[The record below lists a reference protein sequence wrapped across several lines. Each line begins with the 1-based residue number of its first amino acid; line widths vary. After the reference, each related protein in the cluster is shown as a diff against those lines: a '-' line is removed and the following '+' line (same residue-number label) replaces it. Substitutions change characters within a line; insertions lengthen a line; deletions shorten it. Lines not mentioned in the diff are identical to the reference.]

1 MLALMDEFICL
12 FQKIQTDKLTNMD
25 DRITCFAETNFR
37 NERKK
42 FGIRKKDRRY
52 HMYVVGKTG
61 VGKSTL
67 LLNMINQ
74 DIENNEGLCVL
85 DPHGD
90 LVEKIVKAIPES
102 RIKDL
107 IYFNPQHKEQALYF
121 NPLEVLNHSESHLVV
136 SSLISV
142 FKKIWA
148 DSWGPRMEYILRN
161 SLSTL
166 VEFSNSTLID
176 LERILQDRDFR
187 MKVIARLK
195 NQHLKDFWLNEFEK
209 YHPKFQQ
216 EAISPI
222 QNKIGQFLNNP
233 ILKEIVSRPKSSFN
247 LREIMDSGKI
257 LLVNLSKGKIGEDSA
272 SLLGAMLIAKMG
284 LSALSRQDTE
294 EEKRKDFYLYVDEFQ
309 SFATSSFADILSEA
323 RKYHL
328 NLILANQY
336 LDQID
341 EKVRGAIF
349 GNVGTIIS
357 FKVGLE
363 DAKFLAEEFYPAFNQ
378 EDLINL
384 PCYSIYLKLMI
395 EGKTSKPFSGDSL
408 PPI

>member
-1 MLALMDEFICL
+1 MDE
-12 FQKIQTDKLTNMD
+12 
-25 DRITCFAETNFR
+25 DRITAFAETNFR

-67 LLNMINQ
+67 LLNMIGQ
-74 DIENNEGLCVL
+74 DIENNEGLAVL

-90 LVEKIVKAIPES
+90 LIEKILRVIPES

-121 NPLEVLNHSESHLVV
+121 NPLEVLNPSETHLVV
-136 SSLISV
+136 SSLVSV

-148 DSWGPRMEYILRN
+148 DSWGPRLEYILRN
-161 SLSTL
+161 ALSTL

-176 LERILQDRDFR
+176 LQRILQDRDFR
-187 MKVIARLK
+187 LKVIARLK
-195 NQHLKDFWLNEFEK
+195 NEQLKDFWLNEFEK
-209 YHPKFQQ
+209 YPPHFQQ

-233 ILKEIVSRPKSSFN
+233 ILREVVSRPKSSFN

-257 LLVNLSKGKIGEDSA
+257 FLVNLSKGKIGEDST
-272 SLLGAMLIAKMG
+272 SLLGAMLITKIG
-284 LSALSRQDTE
+284 LSALSRQDIP
-294 EEKRKDFYLYVDEFQ
+294 EEKRRDFYLYVDEFQ
-309 SFATSSFADILSEA
+309 SFATASFADILSEA

-341 EKVRGAIF
+341 EKVRDAIF
-349 GNVGTIIS
+349 GNVGTLVS

-363 DAKFLAEEFYPAFNQ
+363 DAKFLAEEFYPKFSQ

-395 EGKTSKPFSGDSL
+395 DGKTSKPFSGDSL
-408 PPI
+408 RLDEM

>member
-1 MLALMDEFICL
+1 MDE
-12 FQKIQTDKLTNMD
+12 
-25 DRITCFAETNFR
+25 DRITAFAETNFR

-67 LLNMINQ
+67 LLNMIKQ
-74 DIENNEGLCVL
+74 DIENNEGICVL

-90 LVEKIVKAIPES
+90 LIEKILRVIPEY

-107 IYFNPQHKEQALYF
+107 IYFNPQYKEQALYF
-121 NPLEVLNHSESHLVV
+121 NPLEVFNPSERHLVV
-136 SSLISV
+136 SSLVSV
-142 FKKIWA
+142 FRKIWA
-148 DSWGPRMEYILRN
+148 ESWGPRMEYILRN

-176 LERILQDRDFR
+176 LERILQDKDFR

-195 NQHLKDFWLNEFEK
+195 NKHLKDFWLNEFEK
-209 YHPKFQQ
+209 YPPRFQQ

-233 ILKEIVSRPKSSFN
+233 VLRTILSQPRSSFD

-257 LLVNLSKGKIGEDSA
+257 LLVNLSKGKIGEDST
-272 SLLGAMLIAKMG
+272 SLLGSMLITKIG
-284 LSALSRQDTE
+284 LTALSRQDVE

-309 SFATSSFADILSEA
+309 SFATASFADILSEA

-341 EKVRGAIF
+341 EKVRDAIF
-349 GNVGTIIS
+349 GNVGTLVS

-363 DAKFLAEEFYPAFNQ
+363 DAKFLAEEFYPKFSQ

-395 EGKTSKPFSGDSL
+395 DGKTSKPFSGDSL
-408 PPI
+408 PPID

>member
-1 MLALMDEFICL
+1 MNE
-12 FQKIQTDKLTNMD
+12 
-25 DRITCFAETNFR
+25 DRITFFAETNFR

-42 FGIRKKDRRY
+42 FGIRKKDRHY

-67 LLNMINQ
+67 LLNMIGQ
-74 DIENNEGLCVL
+74 DIENNEGLAVL

-90 LVEKIVKAIPES
+90 LIEKALKVIPES
-102 RIKDL
+102 RTKDL
-107 IYFNPQHKEQALYF
+107 IYFNPQDIGQALYF
-121 NPLEVLNHSESHLVV
+121 NPLEVLNSSERHLVA
-136 SSLISV
+136 SSLMSV

-148 DSWGPRMEYILRN
+148 DSWGPRLEYILRN
-161 SLSTL
+161 ALSTL
-166 VEFSNSTLID
+166 LEFSNSTLMD
-176 LERILQDRDFR
+176 LQRIFQDRDFR
-187 MKVIARLK
+187 LKVIARLK
-195 NQHLKDFWLNEFEK
+195 NEQLKNFWLNEFEK
-209 YHPKFQQ
+209 YPPRFQQ

-233 ILKEIVSRPKSSFN
+233 VIKTIVSQPKSSFN

-257 LLVNLSKGKIGEDSA
+257 LLVNLSKGKIGEDSC
-272 SLLGAMLIAKMG
+272 SLLGAMLVTKIG
-284 LSALSRQDTE
+284 LSALSRQDMP
-294 EEKRKDFYLYVDEFQ
+294 EEKRRDFYAYVDEFQ

-336 LDQID
+336 LNQID
-341 EKVRGAIF
+341 EKVREAVF
-349 GNVGTIIS
+349 GNAGTIIS

-363 DAKFLAEEFYPAFNQ
+363 DAKFLAEEFYPVFNQ

-395 EGKTSKPFSGDSL
+395 GGKTSTPFSADSL
-408 PPI
+408 PPTN

>member
-1 MLALMDEFICL
+1 MDE
-12 FQKIQTDKLTNMD
+12 
-25 DRITCFAETNFR
+25 DRVTVFAETNFR
-37 NERKK
+37 DQRKK

-67 LLNMINQ
+67 LLNMIKQ
-74 DIENNEGLCVL
+74 DIENGEGMALL

-90 LVEKIVKAIPES
+90 LVEKALKTIPES

-107 IYFNPQHKEQALYF
+107 IYFNPQYKEQSLYF
-121 NPLEVLNHSESHLVV
+121 NPLEVLNPSETHLVV
-136 SSLISV
+136 SSLVSV

-148 DSWGPRMEYILRN
+148 DSWGPRLEYILRN
-161 SLSTL
+161 ALSTL
-166 VEFSNSTLID
+166 VEFSGATLLD
-176 LERILQDRDFR
+176 LQRILQDRTFR
-187 MKVIARLK
+187 MNLVSRLTNEQLK
-195 NQHLKDFWLNEFEK
+195 NFWLNEFEK
-209 YHPKFQQ
+209 YSPYFQQ

-233 ILKEIVSRPKSSFN
+233 ILREIVSRPKSSFN
-247 LREIMDSGKI
+247 LKEIMDSGKI

-284 LSALSRQDTE
+284 FTALSRQDTPE
-294 EEKRKDFYLYVDEFQ
+294 EQRKDFYLYVDEFQ

-363 DAKFLAEEFYPAFNQ
+363 DAKFLAEEFYPVFNQ

-395 EGKTSKPFSGDSL
+395 NSKTSKPFSAEGL
-408 PPI
+408 PPSSLF

>member
-1 MLALMDEFICL
+1 MAEFICL
-12 FQKIQTDKLTNMD
+12 SQIIQRDKLSGMD
-25 DRITCFAETNFR
+25 EDRITIFAETNFR
-37 NERKK
+37 NQRKK
-42 FGIRKKDRRY
+42 FGIRRKDRRY

-67 LLNMINQ
+67 LLNMIGQ
-74 DIENNEGLCVL
+74 DMGNNEGVCVL

-90 LVEKIVKAIPES
+90 LIEKALKAIPES

-107 IYFNPQHKEQALYF
+107 IYFNPRHTEQALYF
-121 NPLEVLNHSESHLVV
+121 NPLEVLNFRESHLVV
-136 SSLISV
+136 SSLMSV
-142 FKKIWA
+142 FRKIWA
-148 DSWGPRMEYILRN
+148 DSWGPRLEYILRN
-161 SLSTL
+161 ALSTL

-176 LERILQDRDFR
+176 LQRILQDRDFR
-187 MKVIARLK
+187 LKVIARLK
-195 NQHLKDFWLNEFEK
+195 NEQLKNFWLNEFEK
-209 YHPKFQQ
+209 YPPRFQQ

-233 ILKEIVSRPKSSFN
+233 ILREIVSQPKSSFN

-257 LLVNLSKGKIGEDSA
+257 LLVNLSKGKIGEDAA
-272 SLLGAMLIAKMG
+272 SLLGAMLITKLG
-284 LSALSRQDTE
+284 LTALSRQDIE

-309 SFATSSFADILSEA
+309 SFATASFADILSEA

-336 LDQID
+336 LNQID
-341 EKVRGAIF
+341 EKVRDAIF
-349 GNVGTIIS
+349 GNVGTLVS

-363 DAKFLAEEFYPAFNQ
+363 DAKFLAEEFYPEFNQ
-378 EDLINL
+378 EDLISL

-395 EGKTSKPFSGDSL
+395 NGETSNPFSGDSL
-408 PPI
+408 LPID

>member
-1 MLALMDEFICL
+1 
-12 FQKIQTDKLTNMD
+12 MD
-25 DRITCFAETNFR
+25 DRITVFAETNFR
-37 NERKK
+37 NERKR

-67 LLNMINQ
+67 LLNMVKQ
-74 DIENNEGLCVL
+74 DIENGEGMALL

-90 LVEKIVKAIPES
+90 LVEKALKIIPES

-121 NPLEVLNHSESHLVV
+121 NPLEVLNRSESHLVV
-136 SSLISV
+136 SSLVSV

-148 DSWGPRMEYILRN
+148 DSWGPRLEYILRN
-161 SLSTL
+161 ALSTL
-166 VEFSNSTLID
+166 VEFSGATLID
-176 LERILQDRDFR
+176 LQRILRDRDFR
-187 MKVIARLK
+187 MKVIDKLK
-195 NQHLKDFWLNEFEK
+195 NEQLKNFWLNEFEK
-209 YHPKFQQ
+209 YSPNFQQ
-216 EAISPI
+216 EAVSPI

-233 ILKEIVSRPKSSFN
+233 ILKGIVSQPKSSFN

-284 LSALSRQDTE
+284 LSALSRQDMP

-328 NLILANQY
+328 NLILVNQY

-363 DAKFLAEEFYPAFNQ
+363 DAKFLAEEFYPKFSQ

-408 PPI
+408 PPAN

>member
-1 MLALMDEFICL
+1 MD
-12 FQKIQTDKLTNMD
+12 N
-25 DRITCFAETNFR
+25 DRITVFAETNFR
-37 NERKK
+37 NERKRL
-42 FGIRKKDRRY
+42 GIRKKDRRY

-67 LLNMINQ
+67 LLNMIKQ
-74 DIENNEGLCVL
+74 DIENGEGLALL

-90 LVEKIVKAIPES
+90 LVEKALKVIPES

-107 IYFNPQHKEQALYF
+107 IYFNPQYKEQALYF

-136 SSLISV
+136 SSLVSV

-148 DSWGPRMEYILRN
+148 DSWGPRLEYILRN
-161 SLSTL
+161 ALSTL
-166 VEFSNSTLID
+166 VEFSGATLID
-176 LERILQDRDFR
+176 LQRILRDRDFR
-187 MKVIARLK
+187 LKVIDRLK
-195 NQHLKDFWLNEFEK
+195 NEQLKNFWLNEFEK
-209 YHPKFQQ
+209 YSPSFQQ
-216 EAISPI
+216 EAVSPI

-233 ILKEIVSRPKSSFN
+233 ILKEIVSQPKSSFN

-257 LLVNLSKGKIGEDSA
+257 ILVNLSKGKIGEDSA

-284 LSALSRQDTE
+284 LSALSRQDIP

-309 SFATSSFADILSEA
+309 SFATASFADILSEA

-336 LDQID
+336 LSQID

-363 DAKFLAEEFYPAFNQ
+363 DAKFLAEEFYPAFSQ

-408 PPI
+408 KPNTEAPFKEK

>member
-1 MLALMDEFICL
+1 MD
-12 FQKIQTDKLTNMD
+12 D
-25 DRITCFAETNFR
+25 DRITAFAETNFR
-37 NERKK
+37 NERKR
-42 FGIRKKDRRY
+42 FGIRRKDRRY

-67 LLNMINQ
+67 LLNMIGQ
-74 DIENNEGLCVL
+74 DIGNNEGICVL

-90 LVEKIVKAIPES
+90 LIEKALKAIPES

-107 IYFNPQHKEQALYF
+107 IYFNPQYTEQSLYF
-121 NPLEVLNHSESHLVV
+121 NPLEVLNYKESHLVV
-136 SSLISV
+136 SSLMSV

-148 DSWGPRMEYILRN
+148 DSWGPRLEYILRN
-161 SLSTL
+161 ALSTL

-176 LERILQDRDFR
+176 LQRILRDKDFR
-187 MKVIARLK
+187 LKVTARLK
-195 NQHLKDFWLNEFEK
+195 NEQLKNFWLNEFEK
-209 YHPKFQQ
+209 YPPHFQQ

-233 ILKEIVSRPKSSFN
+233 ILKEIVSQPKSSFN

-257 LLVNLSKGKIGEDSA
+257 LLVNLSKGKIGEDSTF
-272 SLLGAMLIAKMG
+272 LLGAMLITKIG
-284 LSALSRQDTE
+284 LTALSRQDMP

-309 SFATSSFADILSEA
+309 SFATSSFSDILSEA
-323 RKYHL
+323 RKYRL

-336 LDQID
+336 LNQID

-363 DAKFLAEEFYPAFNQ
+363 DAKFLAEEFYPVFSQ

-395 EGKTSKPFSGDSL
+395 DGKTSKPFSGDSL
-408 PPI
+408 KPE

>member
-1 MLALMDEFICL
+1 MDE
-12 FQKIQTDKLTNMD
+12 
-25 DRITCFAETNFR
+25 DRITIFAETNFR

-42 FGIRKKDRRY
+42 FGIRKKDRHY

-67 LLNMINQ
+67 LLNMIGQ
-74 DIENNEGLCVL
+74 DIENNEGLAVL

-90 LVEKIVKAIPES
+90 LIEKALKVIPES
-102 RIKDL
+102 RTKDL
-107 IYFNPQHKEQALYF
+107 IYFNPQDIGQALYF
-121 NPLEVLNHSESHLVV
+121 NPLEVLNSSERHLVA
-136 SSLISV
+136 SSLMSV

-148 DSWGPRMEYILRN
+148 DSWGPRLEYILRN
-161 SLSTL
+161 ALSTL
-166 VEFSNSTLID
+166 LEFSNSTLMD
-176 LERILQDRDFR
+176 LQRIFQDRDFR
-187 MKVIARLK
+187 LKVIARLK
-195 NQHLKDFWLNEFEK
+195 NEQLKNFWLNEFEK
-209 YHPKFQQ
+209 YPPRFQQ

-233 ILKEIVSRPKSSFN
+233 VIRTIVSQPKSSFN

-272 SLLGAMLIAKMG
+272 SLLGAMLITKIG
-284 LSALSRQDTE
+284 LTALSRQDMP
-294 EEKRKDFYLYVDEFQ
+294 EEKRKDFYAYVDEFQ

-336 LDQID
+336 LNQID
-341 EKVRGAIF
+341 EKVRDAVF

-363 DAKFLAEEFYPAFNQ
+363 DAKFLAEEFYPVFNQ
-378 EDLINL
+378 EDIINL

-395 EGKTSKPFSGDSL
+395 EGKTSKPFSGESL
-408 PPI
+408 PPL

>member
-1 MLALMDEFICL
+1 MDE
-12 FQKIQTDKLTNMD
+12 
-25 DRITCFAETNFR
+25 DRITAFAETNFR

-67 LLNMINQ
+67 LLNMIGQ
-74 DIENNEGLCVL
+74 DIENNEGLAVL

-90 LVEKIVKAIPES
+90 LIEKILRVIPES

-121 NPLEVLNHSESHLVV
+121 NPLEVLNPSETHLVV
-136 SSLISV
+136 SSLVSV

-148 DSWGPRMEYILRN
+148 DSWGPRLEYILRN
-161 SLSTL
+161 ALSTL

-176 LERILQDRDFR
+176 LQRILQDRDFR
-187 MKVIARLK
+187 LKVIARLK
-195 NQHLKDFWLNEFEK
+195 NEQLKDFWLNEFEK
-209 YHPKFQQ
+209 YPPHFQQ

-233 ILKEIVSRPKSSFN
+233 ILREVVSRPKSSFN

-257 LLVNLSKGKIGEDSA
+257 FLVNLSKGKIGEDST
-272 SLLGAMLIAKMG
+272 SLLGAMLITKIG
-284 LSALSRQDTE
+284 LSALSRQDIP
-294 EEKRKDFYLYVDEFQ
+294 EEKRRDFYLYVDEFQ
-309 SFATSSFADILSEA
+309 SFATASFADILSEA

-341 EKVRGAIF
+341 EKVRDAIF

-363 DAKFLAEEFYPAFNQ
+363 DAKFLAEEFYPEFGQ

-395 EGKTSKPFSGDSL
+395 DGKTSKPFSGDSL
-408 PPI
+408 RLDEM

>member
-1 MLALMDEFICL
+1 MDE
-12 FQKIQTDKLTNMD
+12 
-25 DRITCFAETNFR
+25 DRITAFAETNFR

-67 LLNMINQ
+67 LLNMIKQ
-74 DIENNEGLCVL
+74 DIENNEGICVL

-90 LVEKIVKAIPES
+90 LIEKILRVIPEY

-107 IYFNPQHKEQALYF
+107 IYFNPQYKEQALYF
-121 NPLEVLNHSESHLVV
+121 NPLEVFNPSERHLVV
-136 SSLISV
+136 SSLVSV
-142 FKKIWA
+142 FRKIWA
-148 DSWGPRMEYILRN
+148 ESWGPRMEYILRN

-176 LERILQDRDFR
+176 LERILQDKDFR

-195 NQHLKDFWLNEFEK
+195 NKHLKDFWLNEFEK
-209 YHPKFQQ
+209 YPPRFQQ

-233 ILKEIVSRPKSSFN
+233 VLRTILSQPRSSFD

-257 LLVNLSKGKIGEDSA
+257 LLVNLSKGKIGEDST
-272 SLLGAMLIAKMG
+272 SLLGSMLITKIG
-284 LSALSRQDTE
+284 LTALSRQDVE

-309 SFATSSFADILSEA
+309 SFATASFADILSEA

-341 EKVRGAIF
+341 EKVRDAIF

-363 DAKFLAEEFYPAFNQ
+363 DAKFLAEEFYPEFGQ

-395 EGKTSKPFSGDSL
+395 DGKTSKPFSGDSL
-408 PPI
+408 RLDEM

>member
-1 MLALMDEFICL
+1 MD
-12 FQKIQTDKLTNMD
+12 D
-25 DRITCFAETNFR
+25 DRITAFAETNFR
-37 NERKK
+37 NQRNK

-67 LLNMINQ
+67 LLNMIGQ
-74 DIENNEGLCVL
+74 DIGNNEGLAVL

-90 LVEKIVKAIPES
+90 LIEKALKVIPES
-102 RIKDL
+102 RLSDL
-107 IYFNPQHKEQALYF
+107 IYFNPQYKEQALYF
-121 NPLEVLNHSESHLVV
+121 NPLEVLNRSESHLVV
-136 SSLISV
+136 SSLMSV

-148 DSWGPRMEYILRN
+148 DSWGPRLEYILRN

-176 LERILQDRDFR
+176 LQRILQDRDFR

-195 NQHLKDFWLNEFEK
+195 NEQLKNFWLNEFEK
-209 YHPKFQQ
+209 YPPRFQQ

-233 ILKEIVSRPKSSFN
+233 ILREIVSQPKSSFN

-272 SLLGAMLIAKMG
+272 SLLGAMLITKMG
-284 LSALSRQDTE
+284 LTALSRQDVPE
-294 EEKRKDFYLYVDEFQ
+294 EQRRDFYLYVDEFQ
-309 SFATSSFADILSEA
+309 SFATSSFVDILSEA
-323 RKYHL
+323 RKYRL
-328 NLILANQY
+328 SLIMANQY
-336 LDQID
+336 LSQID

-349 GNVGTIIS
+349 GNVGTLVS

-363 DAKFLAEEFYPAFNQ
+363 DAKFLAEEFYPEFGQ

-395 EGKTSKPFSGDSL
+395 NGKTSKPFSGDSL
-408 PPI
+408 PPLT

>member
-1 MLALMDEFICL
+1 MDED
-12 FQKIQTDKLTNMD
+12 KITL
-25 DRITCFAETNFR
+25 FAETNFR
-37 NERKK
+37 DQRKK

-52 HMYVVGKTG
+52 HVYVVGKTG

-67 LLNMINQ
+67 LLNMIGQ
-74 DIENNEGLCVL
+74 DIQNTEGLAVI

-90 LVEKIVKAIPES
+90 LIEKALETIPEH
-102 RIKDL
+102 RLKDL
-107 IYFNPQHKEQALYF
+107 IYFNPQNSKQPLFF
-121 NPLEVLNHSESHLVV
+121 NPLEVFDSAESPLVV
-136 SSLISV
+136 SSLVSV
-142 FKKIWA
+142 FKKIWY
-148 DSWGPRMEYILRN
+148 DSWGPRLEYILRN
-161 SLSTL
+161 ALSTL
-166 VEFSNSTLID
+166 VEFSGATLID
-176 LERILQDRDFR
+176 LQRILQDRTFR
-187 MKVIARLK
+187 MNLVSKLTNEQLK
-195 NQHLKDFWLNEFEK
+195 NFWLNEFEK
-209 YHPKFQQ
+209 YSPYFQQ

-233 ILKEIVSRPKSSFN
+233 ILREIVSQPKSSFN
-247 LREIMDSGKI
+247 IREIMDSGKI

-284 LSALSRQDTE
+284 LTALSRQDIPE
-294 EEKRKDFYLYVDEFQ
+294 EQRRDFYLYVDEFQ

-363 DAKFLAEEFYPAFNQ
+363 DAKFLAEEFYPVFNQ

-395 EGKTSKPFSGDSL
+395 NSKTSKPFSADSL
-408 PPI
+408 LTIKS

>member
-1 MLALMDEFICL
+1 M
-12 FQKIQTDKLTNMD
+12 ND
-25 DRITCFAETNFR
+25 DRITFFAETNFR
-37 NERKK
+37 DERKK

-52 HMYVVGKTG
+52 HTYIVGKTG

-67 LLNMINQ
+67 LLNMIKQ
-74 DIENNEGLCVL
+74 DAENGEGFATL

-90 LVEKIVKAIPES
+90 LVQKILNTIPLS
-102 RIKDL
+102 RIKDV
-107 IYFNPQHKEQALYF
+107 IYFNPQNKEQTLYF
-121 NPLEVLNHSESHLVV
+121 NPLEIADYRESTLVV

-142 FKKIWA
+142 FRKIWH
-148 DSWGPRMEYILRN
+148 DSWGPRLEYILRN

-166 VEFSNSTLID
+166 LEFSGSTLLD
-176 LERILQDRDFR
+176 LQKILQDRDY
-187 MKVIARLK
+187 RL
-195 NQHLKDFWLNEFEK
+195 NLVSRIRNEQLRNFWLKEFEK
-209 YHPKFQQ
+209 YSPYFQQ
-216 EAISPI
+216 EAVSPI

-233 ILKEIVSRPKSSFN
+233 ILREIVSHPKSSFN
-247 LREIMDSGKI
+247 IREIMDSGKI

-284 LSALSRQDTE
+284 LTALSRQDIPE
-294 EEKRKDFYLYVDEFQ
+294 EHRRDFYLYVDEFQ

-341 EKVRGAIF
+341 EKVRDAIF

-363 DAKFLAEEFYPAFNQ
+363 DAKFLAEEFYPVFNQ

-395 EGKTSKPFSGDSL
+395 NSKTSKPFSADSL
-408 PPI
+408 PPID

>member
-1 MLALMDEFICL
+1 MDEG
-12 FQKIQTDKLTNMD
+12 KITV
-25 DRITCFAETNFR
+25 FAETNFR
-37 NERKK
+37 DQRKK

-67 LLNMINQ
+67 LLNMIGQ
-74 DIENNEGLCVL
+74 DIQNTEGLAVI

-90 LVEKIVKAIPES
+90 LIEKALETIPEH
-102 RIKDL
+102 RLKDL
-107 IYFNPQHKEQALYF
+107 IYFNPQNSKQPLFF
-121 NPLEVLNHSESHLVV
+121 NPLEVFDSAESPLVV
-136 SSLISV
+136 SSLVSV
-142 FKKIWA
+142 FKKIWH
-148 DSWGPRMEYILRN
+148 DSWGPRLEYILRN
-161 SLSTL
+161 ALSTL
-166 VEFSNSTLID
+166 VEFSGATLID
-176 LERILQDRDFR
+176 LQRILQDRTFR
-187 MKVIARLK
+187 MDLVSRLTNDQLK
-195 NQHLKDFWLNEFEK
+195 NFWLNEFEK
-209 YHPKFQQ
+209 YSPYFQQ

-233 ILKEIVSRPKSSFN
+233 ILREIVSQPKSSFN
-247 LREIMDSGKI
+247 LKEIMDSGKI

-284 LSALSRQDTE
+284 LTALSRQDTPE
-294 EEKRKDFYLYVDEFQ
+294 EQRRDFYLYVDEFQ

-363 DAKFLAEEFYPAFNQ
+363 DAKFLAVEFYPVFNQ

-395 EGKTSKPFSGDSL
+395 NSKTSKPFSADSL
-408 PPI
+408 PPFLISISE

>member
-1 MLALMDEFICL
+1 MD
-12 FQKIQTDKLTNMD
+12 KN
-25 DRITCFAETNFR
+25 RITVFAETNFR

-67 LLNMINQ
+67 LLNMVNQ
-74 DIENNEGLCVL
+74 DIKNGEGMALL

-90 LVEKIVKAIPES
+90 LVEKALKVIPES

-107 IYFNPQHKEQALYF
+107 IYFNPQHKEQSLYF

-136 SSLISV
+136 SSLVSV

-148 DSWGPRMEYILRN
+148 DSWGPRLEYILRN
-161 SLSTL
+161 ALSTL
-166 VEFSNSTLID
+166 VEFSGATLLD
-176 LERILQDRDFR
+176 LQRILRDRDFR
-187 MKVIARLK
+187 LKVIDRLK
-195 NQHLKDFWLNEFEK
+195 NEQLKNFWLNEFEK
-209 YHPKFQQ
+209 YSPSFQQ
-216 EAISPI
+216 EAVSPI

-233 ILKEIVSRPKSSFN
+233 ILKGIVSRSKSSFN

-284 LSALSRQDTE
+284 LSALSRQDIP

-341 EKVRGAIF
+341 EKVRGSIF

-363 DAKFLAEEFYPAFNQ
+363 DAKFLAEEFYPKFSQ

-395 EGKTSKPFSGDSL
+395 EGKTSKPFSADSL
-408 PPI
+408 PPEN

>member
-1 MLALMDEFICL
+1 MDE
-12 FQKIQTDKLTNMD
+12 
-25 DRITCFAETNFR
+25 DRITVFAETNFR

-42 FGIRKKDRRY
+42 FGIRKKDRHY

-67 LLNMINQ
+67 LLNMIGQ
-74 DIENNEGLCVL
+74 DIENNEGLAVL

-90 LVEKIVKAIPES
+90 LIEKALEVIPES

-107 IYFNPQHKEQALYF
+107 IYFNPQDIGQALYF
-121 NPLEVLNHSESHLVV
+121 NPLEVLNRSEIHLVA
-136 SSLISV
+136 SSLMSV

-148 DSWGPRMEYILRN
+148 DSWGPRLEYILRN
-161 SLSTL
+161 ALSTL
-166 VEFSNSTLID
+166 LEFSNSTLID
-176 LERILQDRDFR
+176 LQKIFQDRDFR
-187 MKVIARLK
+187 LKVIARLK
-195 NQHLKDFWLNEFEK
+195 NEQLKNFWLNEFEK
-209 YHPKFQQ
+209 YPPRFQQ

-233 ILKEIVSRPKSSFN
+233 VIRTIVSQPKSSFN

-272 SLLGAMLIAKMG
+272 SLLGAMLITKIG
-284 LSALSRQDTE
+284 LTALSRQDMP
-294 EEKRKDFYLYVDEFQ
+294 EEKRRDFYAYVDEFQ
-309 SFATSSFADILSEA
+309 SFATSSFIDILSEA

-341 EKVRGAIF
+341 EKVRDSIF
-349 GNVGTIIS
+349 GNVGTIVS

-363 DAKFLAEEFYPAFNQ
+363 DAKFLAEEFYPVFNQ
-378 EDLINL
+378 EDIINL

-395 EGKTSKPFSGDSL
+395 GGKTSTPFSADSL
-408 PPI
+408 PPIS

>member
-1 MLALMDEFICL
+1 MDE
-12 FQKIQTDKLTNMD
+12 
-25 DRITCFAETNFR
+25 DRITAFAETNFR

-67 LLNMINQ
+67 LLNMIRQ
-74 DIENNEGLCVL
+74 DIENNEGICVL

-90 LVEKIVKAIPES
+90 LIERALKFIPEH
-102 RIKDL
+102 RMKNL
-107 IYFNPQHKEQALYF
+107 IYFNPQHKERALYF
-121 NPLEVLNHSESHLVV
+121 NPLEVLNPSESHLVV
-136 SSLISV
+136 SSLVSV

-148 DSWGPRMEYILRN
+148 DSWGPRLEYILRN
-161 SLSTL
+161 ALSTL

-176 LERILQDRDFR
+176 LQRILRDRDFR

-195 NQHLKDFWLNEFEK
+195 NEQLRDFWLNEFEK
-209 YHPKFQQ
+209 YSPYFQQ

-233 ILKEIVSRPKSSFN
+233 ILKEIVSQPKSSFN
-247 LREIMDSGKI
+247 LREIMDGEKI
-257 LLVNLSKGKIGEDSA
+257 LLVNLSKGKIGEDSV
-272 SLLGAMLIAKMG
+272 SLLGSMLITKIG
-284 LSALSRQDTE
+284 LTALSRQDIP

-323 RKYHL
+323 RKYRL

-336 LDQID
+336 LSQID

-363 DAKFLAEEFYPAFNQ
+363 DAKFLTQEFYPAFSQ

-395 EGKTSKPFSGDSL
+395 NGKTSTPFSGDSL
-408 PPI
+408 PPLS

>member
-1 MLALMDEFICL
+1 MDEN
-12 FQKIQTDKLTNMD
+12 KITV
-25 DRITCFAETNFR
+25 FAETNFR
-37 NERKK
+37 DQRKK

-67 LLNMINQ
+67 LLNMIGQ
-74 DIENNEGLCVL
+74 DIKNTEGLAVI

-90 LVEKIVKAIPES
+90 LIEKALETIPEH
-102 RIKDL
+102 RLKDL
-107 IYFNPQHKEQALYF
+107 IYFNPQNSKQPLFF
-121 NPLEVLNHSESHLVV
+121 NPLEVFDSAESPLVV
-136 SSLISV
+136 SSLVSV
-142 FKKIWA
+142 FKKIWY
-148 DSWGPRMEYILRN
+148 DSWGPRLEYILRN
-161 SLSTL
+161 ALSTL
-166 VEFSNSTLID
+166 VEFSGATLID
-176 LERILQDRDFR
+176 LQRILQDRTFR
-187 MKVIARLK
+187 MNLVSKLTNEQLK
-195 NQHLKDFWLNEFEK
+195 NFWLNEFEK
-209 YHPKFQQ
+209 YSPYFQQ

-233 ILKEIVSRPKSSFN
+233 ILREIVSQPKSSFN
-247 LREIMDSGKI
+247 IREIMDSGKI

-284 LSALSRQDTE
+284 LTALSRQDIPE
-294 EEKRKDFYLYVDEFQ
+294 EQRRDFYLYVDEFQ

-363 DAKFLAEEFYPAFNQ
+363 DAKFLAEEFYPVFNQ

-395 EGKTSKPFSGDSL
+395 SSKTSKPFSADSL
-408 PPI
+408 PPIT

>member
-1 MLALMDEFICL
+1 MDEDI
-12 FQKIQTDKLTNMD
+12 
-25 DRITCFAETNFR
+25 ITCFAETNFR

-67 LLNMINQ
+67 LLNMIGQ
-74 DIENNEGLCVL
+74 DIQNNEGLAVL

-90 LVEKIVKAIPES
+90 LVEKALKVIPES

-107 IYFNPQHKEQALYF
+107 IYFNPQCKEQALYF

-136 SSLISV
+136 SSLMSV

-148 DSWGPRMEYILRN
+148 DSWGPRLEYILRN
-161 SLSTL
+161 ALSTL

-176 LERILQDRDFR
+176 LQRILQDRDFR

-195 NQHLKDFWLNEFEK
+195 NEQLKNFWLNEFEK
-209 YHPKFQQ
+209 YPPRFQQ

-233 ILKEIVSRPKSSFN
+233 ILREIVSQPKSSFN
-247 LREIMDSGKI
+247 LREIMDEGKI

-272 SLLGAMLIAKMG
+272 SLLGAMLITKMG
-284 LSALSRQDTE
+284 LTALSRQDIP

-309 SFATSSFADILSEA
+309 SFATASFVDILSEA
-323 RKYHL
+323 RKYRL
-328 NLILANQY
+328 SLILANQY
-336 LDQID
+336 LSQID
-341 EKVRGAIF
+341 EKVRDAIF
-349 GNVGTIIS
+349 GNVGTLVS

-363 DAKFLAEEFYPAFNQ
+363 DAKFLAEEFYPEFGQ

-395 EGKTSKPFSGDSL
+395 DGKTSKPFSGDSL
-408 PPI
+408 PPLT